1 MKTALTIAGSDSS
14 GGAGIQA
21 DLKTFAA
28 FGVYGT
34 SAITAVTAQNTSGIA
49 AAAPLPA
56 DLVTAQIETVAGDM
70 QIHATKIGM
79 LATSAIVEAVAAAI
93 EELELPMVVLDPVL
107 VSSSGERLLDADGVQ
122 ALCRELLPLARVVT
136 PNIPEAEALSGRRIR
151 SLDDARGA
159 ARQLHDMGA
168 RAVII
173 KGGHAPASTDYAPAT
188 DVIDLLVDDG
198 AVHEFRTARVESR
211 RAHGTG
217 CAFASAVAAGLALGF
232 ALTDAARDAQA
243 YVAGAIR
250 HGLALGHGR
259 ALLDHFWTRAD
270 GPPEG
275 GPRKGGHR
283 ILRS

>member
-1 MKTALTIAGSDSS
+1 MKTPLTIAGSDSS

-49 AAAPLPA
+49 TVAPLSA
-56 DLVTAQIETVAGDM
+56 DLVTAQIEAIAGDI

-79 LATSAIVEAVAAAI
+79 LATAAIVEAVAAAI

-122 ALCRELLPLARVVT
+122 AFCRELLSLARVVT

-151 SLDDARGA
+151 SLGDARDA
-159 ARQLHDMGA
+159 AMRLQDMGA
-168 RAVII
+168 RAVVIT
-173 KGGHAPASTDYAPAT
+173 GGHAPGTADYAQTT
-188 DVIDLLVDDG
+188 DVMDLLVEG
-198 AVHEFRTARVESR
+198 RTIHEFRTARVESR
-211 RAHGTG
+211 HTHGTG
-217 CAFASAVAAGLALGF
+217 CTFASAVAAGLALGF
-232 ALTDAARDAQA
+232 ALTDAARDAQE

-250 HGLALGHGR
+250 QGLVIGR
-259 ALLDHFWTRAD
+259 GRIVLDHAWRRH
-270 GPPEG
+270 P
-275 GPRKGGHR
+275 
-283 ILRS
+283 